1 MKASREPKRG
11 VAHFISVR
19 SAIALLIL
27 ALVTVGC
34 RGPIEGLYP
43 PRQGEHVVEVLVVN
57 NHWHTGFV
65 LSYAQLSPRLRRL
78 LASFRDELWV
88 EIGWG
93 DAAFYPAP
101 RATSGLALHAM
112 CFSRGSVLHVA
123 GFDEPPIRRYRA
135 YSVELY

>member
-1 MKASREPKRG
+1 MN
-11 VAHFISVR
+11 VR
-19 SAIALLIL
+19 IALALLVLVL
-27 ALVTVGC
+27 ATVGG
-34 RGPIEGLYP
+34 RGPAEARYP

-78 LASFRDELWV
+78 LASFRDERWV

-123 GFDEPPIRRYRA
+123 
-135 YSVELY
+135 